1 MSIENNSF
9 EYSYSAKEQQEI
21 KKLREKYTVPEKKEE
36 SNLERLRRLD
46 ESVTKKA
53 STAALI
59 LGVIGIL
66 MLGLGMSIVM
76 SDFGRILGNSV
87 ILVFTV
93 GITFGVIGIALITLA
108 YPVYNLTVKKERK
121 RIAPEI
127 LRITDELMK

>member
-59 LGVIGIL
+59 LGVIGTL

>member
-59 LGVIGIL
+59 LGVIGTL

-93 GITFGVIGIALITLA
+93 GITFGAIGIALITLA